1 MSTGKPRPAATPSPG
16 PDSFGVRFRHH
27 LTLARISNSPTVISN
42 VLAGTAL
49 ATALTLNDTV
59 VVMAIAMVLFYTA
72 GMYLNDL
79 FDLEWDRTRNA
90 ARPLPSGAVSVRE
103 ALTAIVGFT
112 VVGLILLALTTWW
125 AFASGVV
132 LLGVIVAYDRWHKGN
147 PLSPL
152 FMAATRIL
160 VYVTAFLAF
169 STDLTWELG
178 AWSLLLLLYVAGLTS
193 IAKTEHGQGVLRWWP
208 VVALFPPAVFA
219 LIQQPDIQTVGLALL
234 LVGWIM
240 YSYSFVLPGPRRSI
254 GGAIGRLI
262 AGIALVDAL
271 VLASVGSNGGVIVAL
286 IAFAATFVFQRY
298 IKGT

>member
-1 MSTGKPRPAATPSPG
+1 MSTGRPTVASPPG

-27 LTLARISNSPTVISN
+27 LSLARISNSPTVISN

-49 ATALTLNDTV
+49 ATALTFNDIV
-59 VVMAIAMVLFYTA
+59 VVIAIAMVLFYTA

-90 ARPLPSGAVSVRE
+90 TRALPSGAVSVRE
-103 ALTAIVGFT
+103 ALTGIIGFTIVGL
-112 VVGLILLALTTWW
+112 VLLALTTWW

-178 AWSLLLLLYVAGLTS
+178 AWCLLLLLYVAGLTS
-193 IAKTEHGQGVLRWWP
+193 IAKTEHGNPATRYWP
-208 VVALFPPAVFA
+208 IAALLLPAVFA
-219 LIQQPDIQTVGLALL
+219 LIQQPMVGTVALVL
-234 LVGWIM
+234 LFVTWIV
-240 YSYSFVLPGPRRSI
+240 YACSFVFRATGKSI

-271 VLASVGSNGGVIVAL
+271 VLASVDSAWGVIVAL
-286 IAFAATFVFQRY
+286 IAFVGTFVFQRH

>member
-1 MSTGKPRPAATPSPG
+1 MSTGRSAATSSSS

-27 LTLARISNSPTVISN
+27 LSLARVSNSPTVISN

-49 ATALTLNDTV
+49 ATALTLSDKV

-90 ARPLPSGAVSVRE
+90 ARPLPSGAVSIRE

-169 STDLTWELG
+169 STNLTWELG
-178 AWSLLLLLYVAGLTS
+178 AWCLLLLLYVAGLTS
-193 IAKTEHGQGVLRWWP
+193 IAKTEHGTGATRWWP
-208 VVALFPPAVFA
+208 VVALFPPAIFA
-219 LIQQPDIQTVGLALL
+219 LIQQPTGGTVALVL
-234 LVGWIM
+234 LFIAWVV
-240 YSYSFVLPGPRRSI
+240 YACSFVFRSTGKSI

-271 VLASVGSNGGVIVAL
+271 VLASVDSAWGVIIAVV
-286 IAFAATFVFQRY
+286 AFAATFVFQRY

>member
-1 MSTGKPRPAATPSPG
+1 MSTGRPTAASSPG
-16 PDSFGVRFRHH
+16 PDSVGVRFRHH
-27 LTLARISNSPTVISN
+27 LSLARISNSPTVISN

-59 VVMAIAMVLFYTA
+59 VVIAIAMVLFYTA

-79 FDLEWDRTRNA
+79 FDLEWDRTRNV

-103 ALTAIVGFT
+103 ALTAIIGFT
-112 VVGLILLALTTWW
+112 VVGLVLLALTTWW

-169 STDLTWELG
+169 STDLTREFG
-178 AWSLLLLLYVAGLTS
+178 AWCLLLLLYVAGLTS
-193 IAKTEHGQGVLRWWP
+193 IAKTENGTSAARYWP
-208 VVALFPPAVFA
+208 VVALYGPAVFA
-219 LIQQPDIQTVGLALL
+219 LIQQPTVGMVALVVL
-234 LVGWIM
+234 FVAWIV
-240 YSYSFVLPGPRRSI
+240 YACSFVFRAAGKSI

-271 VLASVGSNGGVIVAL
+271 VLASVGSAWGVIIAL
-286 IAFAATFVFQRY
+286 IAFAGTFVFQRY

>member
-1 MSTGKPRPAATPSPG
+1 MSTGRRAAAPSPG

-27 LTLARISNSPTVISN
+27 LTLARISNSPTVVSN
-42 VLAGTAL
+42 VLAGSAL

-59 VVMAIAMVLFYTA
+59 VVLATAMVLFYTA

-103 ALTAIVGFT
+103 ALAAIAGFT
-112 VVGLILLALTTWW
+112 LVGLILLALTTWW
-125 AFASGVV
+125 AFLSGVV
-132 LLGVIVAYDRWHKGN
+132 LLVVIAAYDRWHKGN

-160 VYVTAFLAF
+160 VYLTAFLAF
-169 STDLTWELG
+169 STELTWELG
-178 AWSLLLLLYVAGLTS
+178 AWCLLLLLYVAGLTS
-193 IAKTEHGQGVLRWWP
+193 IAKTEHGNPATRWWP
-208 VVALFPPAVFA
+208 VVALFLPAVFA
-219 LIQQPDIQTVGLALL
+219 LVRQPTVGTAALVL
-234 LVGWIM
+234 LFVAWVV
-240 YSYSFVLPGPRRSI
+240 YACSFVVRRANKSI

-262 AGIALVDAL
+262 AGISLVDAL
-271 VLASVGSNGGVIVAL
+271 VLASVDSAGGVIVAL
-286 IAFAATFVFQRY
+286 VAFAGTFVFQRY

>member
-1 MSTGKPRPAATPSPG
+1 MSTGRPAAAPSPG

-27 LTLARISNSPTVISN
+27 LSLARVSNSPTVISN

-49 ATALTLNDTV
+49 ATALTFNGTV
-59 VVMAIAMVLFYTA
+59 VVVAIAMVLFYTA

-79 FDLEWDRTRNA
+79 FDLEWDRERNA

-103 ALTAIVGFT
+103 ALAAIIGFT
-112 VVGLILLALTTWW
+112 VIGLVLLAFTTWW
-125 AFASGVV
+125 AFAVGVV
-132 LLGVIVAYDRWHKGN
+132 LLIVIAAYDRWHKGN

-160 VYVTAFLAF
+160 VYVAAFLAF

-178 AWSLLLLLYVAGLTS
+178 AWCVLLLLYVAGLTS
-193 IAKTEHGQGVLRWWP
+193 IAKTEHGNAATRWWP
-208 VVALFPPAVFA
+208 VVALFLPAVFA
-219 LIQQPDIQTVGLALL
+219 LVRQPTVGTVALVL
-234 LVGWIM
+234 LFIAWVV
-240 YSYSFVLPGPRRSI
+240 YACSFVFRRVGKSI

-271 VLASVGSNGGVIVAL
+271 VLASVDAAWGVIIAL

>member
-1 MSTGKPRPAATPSPG
+1 MSTGRPAATSSPG

-27 LTLARISNSPTVISN
+27 LSLARISNSPTVVSN

-49 ATALTLNDTV
+49 ATALTLTDTV
-59 VVMAIAMVLFYTA
+59 VVVAIAMVLFYTA

-79 FDLEWDRTRNA
+79 FDLEWDRERNA

-103 ALTAIVGFT
+103 ALTAIIGFT

-125 AFASGVV
+125 ALASGVV

-147 PLSPL
+147 PISPL

-178 AWSLLLLLYVAGLTS
+178 AWCVLLLLYIAGLTS
-193 IAKTEHGQGVLRWWP
+193 IAKMEHGPAATRYWP
-208 VVALFPPAVFA
+208 VVTLFLPVVFA
-219 LIQQPDIQTVGLALL
+219 LTQQQSVVMVGLVLL
-234 LVGWIM
+234 LIGWVL
-240 YSYSFVLPGPRRSI
+240 YALSFIARGPNRSI

-271 VLASVGSNGGVIVAL
+271 VLESVGSGGGVIIALVA
-286 IAFAATFVFQRY
+286 FTATFVFQRY

>member
-1 MSTGKPRPAATPSPG
+1 VTSSPA

-27 LTLARISNSPTVISN
+27 LSLARISNSPTVISN

-59 VVMAIAMVLFYTA
+59 VVVAIAMVLFYTA

-79 FDLEWDRTRNA
+79 FDLEWDRTRNS

-103 ALTAIVGFT
+103 ALTAIVGFA

-125 AFASGVV
+125 AFASGIV

-169 STDLTWELG
+169 STNLTWELG
-178 AWSLLLLLYVAGLTS
+178 AWCLLLLLYVAGLTS
-193 IAKTEHGQGVLRWWP
+193 IAKTEHGTGATRWWP
-208 VVALFPPAVFA
+208 VVALFLPAVFA
-219 LIQQPDIQTVGLALL
+219 LIQQPTVGTVALVL
-234 LVGWIM
+234 LFIAWAV
-240 YSYSFVLPGPRRSI
+240 YACSFVFRSTGKSI

-271 VLASVGSNGGVIVAL
+271 VLASVDSAWGVILAVV
-286 IAFAATFVFQRY
+286 AFAATFVFQRY

>member
-1 MSTGKPRPAATPSPG
+1 MSTGKSAATSAPG

-27 LTLARISNSPTVISN
+27 LSLARISNSPTVVSN

-49 ATALTLNDTV
+49 ATALTLTDTV

-79 FDLEWDRTRNA
+79 FDLEWDRARNA

-103 ALTAIVGFT
+103 ALAAIIGFT

-125 AFASGVV
+125 AFASGIV

-178 AWSLLLLLYVAGLTS
+178 AWCLLLLLYVAGLTS
-193 IAKTEHGQGVLRWWP
+193 IAKTEHGNGTTRYWP
-208 VVALFPPAVFA
+208 VVALFLPAVFA
-219 LIQQPDIQTVGLALL
+219 LIRQPTVGTVALVL
-234 LVGWIM
+234 LFVAWVV
-240 YSYSFVLPGPRRSI
+240 YACSFVFRRDGKSI

-271 VLASVGSNGGVIVAL
+271 VLASVDSAWGVIIAL
-286 IAFAATFVFQRY
+286 VAFAGTFVFQRY

>member
-1 MSTGKPRPAATPSPG
+1 MSTGKATTGSAPG

-27 LTLARISNSPTVISN
+27 LSLARISNSPTVVSN

-49 ATALTLNDTV
+49 STALTLTDTV
-59 VVMAIAMVLFYTA
+59 VVVAIAMVLFYTA

-79 FDLEWDRTRNA
+79 FDLEWDRERNA
-90 ARPLPSGAVSVRE
+90 SRPLPSGAVSVRE
-103 ALTAIVGFT
+103 ALTAIIGFT

-178 AWSLLLLLYVAGLTS
+178 AWCLLLLLYVAGLTS
-193 IAKTEHGQGVLRWWP
+193 IAKTEHGSGATRYWP
-208 VVALFPPAVFA
+208 VIALFLPAVFA
-219 LIQQPDIQTVGLALL
+219 LVQQPTVGTVALVVL
-234 LVGWIM
+234 FVAWVV
-240 YSYSFVLPGPRRSI
+240 YACSFVFRTAGKSI

-271 VLASVGSNGGVIVAL
+271 VLASVDSAWGVIIAL
-286 IAFAATFVFQRY
+286 VAFAGTFVFQRY

>member
-1 MSTGKPRPAATPSPG
+1 MSTGRPTAASSPA
-16 PDSFGVRFRHH
+16 PDSWGVRFRHH
-27 LTLARISNSPTVISN
+27 LSLARISNSPTVVSN

-49 ATALTLNDTV
+49 ATALTFDGTV
-59 VVMAIAMVLFYTA
+59 VILAIAMVLFYTA

-90 ARPLPSGAVSVRE
+90 TRPLPSGSVAVRE

-112 VVGLILLALTTWW
+112 AVGLILLAFTTWW
-125 AFASGVV
+125 AFLSGVV

-178 AWSLLLLLYVAGLTS
+178 VWSVLLLLYVAGLTS
-193 IAKTEHGQGVLRWWP
+193 IAKTEHGNAATRYWP
-208 VVALFPPAVFA
+208 VVALYGPAVFA
-219 LIQQPDIQTVGLALL
+219 LIQRPTVGTAALVL
-234 LVGWIM
+234 LFVTWVV
-240 YSYSFVLPGPRRSI
+240 YACSFIFRREGKSV

-271 VLASVGSNGGVIVAL
+271 VLASVDSAGGVIIAL
-286 IAFAATFVFQRY
+286 AAFAGTFVFQRS